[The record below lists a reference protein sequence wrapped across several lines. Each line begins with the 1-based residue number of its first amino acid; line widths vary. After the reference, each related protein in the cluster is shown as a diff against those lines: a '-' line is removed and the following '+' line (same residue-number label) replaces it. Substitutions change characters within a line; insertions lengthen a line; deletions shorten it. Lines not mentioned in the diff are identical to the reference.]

1 MPTTY
6 LLTGCA
12 NGIGR
17 HMARVFYNQ
26 GHHVVATDIDVVGL
40 ATLTADWDQTRVL
53 TLPLDVRST
62 ASWQAVIDQTL
73 TRFGRV
79 DVGLNIA
86 GVVHVGYAAE
96 FNPADVDLVVDV
108 NLKGV
113 ILGTRLMAAQMVKQ
127 GGGQIINIASLAGV
141 APIQGLSLYSA
152 TKFAVRGF
160 SLAAA
165 GELRKQGVQ
174 VSVVCPDLVDTNM
187 LTAQIDHPEA
197 ALSFSGG
204 RILTVQD
211 VERAI
216 VRDAIQHRKLEV
228 LIPTSR
234 GWLGK
239 VGNLFPALSFSITD
253 LLRKKGLKEQAVWQA
268 TRKNTAGNITLN
280 K

>member
-6 LLTGCA
+6 FLTGCA

-17 HMARVFYNQ
+17 HMAQVFYDQ
-26 GHHVVATDIDVVGL
+26 GHNVVATDIDPVGL
-40 ATLTADWDQTRVL
+40 ATLTAHWDQTRVFAL
-53 TLPLDVRST
+53 KLDVRSA
-62 ASWQAVIDQTL
+62 ASWQEAIDQSL
-73 TRFGRV
+73 TRFGCI

-113 ILGTRLMAAQMVKQ
+113 VLGTRLLAAQMVKQ
-127 GGGQIINIASLAGV
+127 GGGQIVNIASLAGV

-174 VSVVCPDLVDTNM
+174 VSVVCPDLVNTDM

-216 VRDAIQHRKLEV
+216 VREALQRRKLEV
-228 LIPTSR
+228 LIPNSR

-239 VGNLFPALSFSITD
+239 IGNLFPALGFSITD
-253 LLRKKGLKEQAVWQA
+253 SLRKKGLKKQAIWQSQKTSDGQKVA
-268 TRKNTAGNITLN
+268 
-280 K
+280 